1 MKTISQTGSNKD
13 GGRGRETGGRNS
25 IAGSPASLLRPLAP
39 RSRRGG
45 FTLVEV
51 LISIAILAVGAVLI
65 MQALVRGAY
74 ALTVASNRSTVYSF
88 AAAKL
93 TDLELSTRQ
102 GVAQKSSGRFGSGAG
117 QFEWQVDA
125 SPLDDEPQLSLVT
138 LTVAWRQ
145 GRHRYESHFST
156 VQRLPPEAPL

>member
-1 MKTISQTGSNKD
+1 
-13 GGRGRETGGRNS
+13 
-25 IAGSPASLLRPLAP
+25 
-39 RSRRGG
+39 
-45 FTLVEV
+45 
-51 LISIAILAVGAVLI
+51 
-65 MQALVRGAY
+65 MQALARGAY

-102 GVAQKSSGRFGSGAG
+102 GVAPKSSGRFGSGAG
-117 QFEWQVDA
+117 QFEWQVEA
-125 SPLDDEPQLSLVT
+125 SPLDDEPQLALVT